1 MEGVVACV
9 AWVAGI
15 FDGFLVLVLHNW
27 LGGTWF
33 VGLFF
38 QWSLRPGWVICEGCF
53 LGMLWCPP
61 STGST

>member
-38 QWSLRPGWVICEGCF
+38 SMVIKTW
-53 LGMLWCPP
+53 LGHL
-61 STGST
+61 